1 MNCEIIAEFCQN
13 HNGSQETLKQM
24 IHEAVNNGADFAKI
38 QSLRSSDLVFRE
50 RFEAGEFNSDGS
62 TRTIK
67 RPFKAEQERLK
78 KLDLSDAQEAWFV
91 DECRRAGI
99 KSMITVFTRYSAD
112 RIAAAGFDS
121 VKIASYDCKSTSLLV
136 EVAERFDQILVSTG
150 ATYDHE
156 VENAEK
162 IFKPGQA
169 SFLHCVTIYP
179 TPLEQLHLNRM
190 LWLKRFSKKV
200 GFSDHTSPQNSGLK
214 ASKLAI
220 HLGASYLERHFTV
233 LSRDETRDGPVS
245 ISPIE
250 LRKLKEF
257 TQIEPENQKSQ
268 LIDEWPDWQ
277 VGLGQTNR
285 ELSDTEKLN
294 RDYYSGRVA
303 AWVGDLQVQND

>member
-91 DECRRAGI
+91 DECKRAGI

-190 LWLKRFSKKV
+190 LWLKRFSKTV

-268 LIDEWPDWQ
+268 LVDEWPDWQ
-277 VGLGQTNR
+277 VGLGQANR